1 MIGFYSPIDRL
12 TYDATLAELTSLEE
26 MMRQFMGDGSIHDDV
41 ITTLWQVYSTNL
53 SHLLD
58 LCSYHR
64 CQARSAPFRGHND
77 GVQ

>member
-1 MIGFYSPIDRL
+1 M
-12 TYDATLAELTSLEE
+12 TYNATLAELTSLEE

-41 ITTLWQVYSTNL
+41 ITKLWQVYSTNL

-64 CQARSAPFRGHND
+64 C
-77 GVQ
+77 

>member
-26 MMRQFMGDGSIHDDV
+26 MMRQFMGEESIHDDV
-41 ITTLWQVYSTNL
+41 ITKLWQVYSTNL

-64 CQARSAPFRGHND
+64 C
-77 GVQ
+77 